1 MTTTL
6 QSAISAQLGWTW
18 RDYVGAASITNSNR
32 LPFNKSLADGS
43 GADQADAVWHAD
55 SQMLAADES
64 MILALDMLQQSM
76 FGDAITVPLSGV
88 KAILIV
94 NKNSQGGGYL
104 SVGGATVDG
113 WHAPFGSPGD
123 TVKVMPD
130 SPLLMANTRD
140 GWDVGVGQSALKITA
155 VGGSVTFDI
164 AVLGIL
170 AGASGSSSSSSSS
183 AL

>member
-18 RDYVGAASITNSNR
+18 RDLVGVASITNSNR
-32 LPFNKSLADGS
+32 LPFSKSLADGA

-55 SQMLAADES
+55 NQTLTADES
-64 MILALDMLQQSM
+64 MTLALDMLQQSM
-76 FGDAITVPLSGV
+76 FGDAITVPLSRV

-94 NKNSQGGGYL
+94 NKNTEGNGYL
-104 SVGGATVDG
+104 VVGGAAVDE

-130 SPLLMANTRD
+130 SPLLLANTRD
-140 GWDVGVGQSALKITA
+140 GWDVGVGQSALEIRA
-155 VGGSVTFDI
+155 GGGSVTFDV
-164 AVLGIL
+164 AVLGVL
-170 AGASGSSSSSSSS
+170 AGASGPFSSSSS
-183 AL
+183 L